1 MELMIVV
8 IIPMKNFAIMIVQ
21 KINLNAV
28 AMADVFWAP
37 GNVMATRI
45 VLMALTKIRIFV
57 KIVRVIRKRNSPAT
71 TANVSQ
77 FCGNAIS
84 IMTVVTT
91 VMSRP
96 TFAEIKTAQ
105 QVGVDAPGMQIT
117 DVFPNGCFAMAK
129 MIVGM
134 DRMSSMKIVH
144 RVKRKEISVVETED
158 VFQNDGCVILKTIV
172 VTTLMKMTR
181 PVQDAIANVQNQN
194 SDVATTSVFQADGNV
209 IMTMIAETEVT
220 KPLVERMNVQ
230 LTNSNVPLVIASK
243 KV

>member
-1 MELMIVV
+1 
-8 IIPMKNFAIMIVQ
+8 
-21 KINLNAV
+21 
-28 AMADVFWAP
+28 
-37 GNVMATRI
+37 
-45 VLMALTKIRIFV
+45 
-57 KIVRVIRKRNSPAT
+57 
-71 TANVSQ
+71 
-77 FCGNAIS
+77 
-84 IMTVVTT
+84 MTVVTT
-91 VMSRP
+91 VTSRP